1 MKAAH
6 YNTLTNPNER
16 TRAHFAALARAN
28 TIHGGATA
36 LTLAK
41 RAERM
46 GSPNDPVSVVSD
58 VFGASTGRH
67 HHAHEA
73 WECRECGQS
82 YLGQD
87 ATAQCCAA
95 PTQWETGWNATEEG
109 SEA

>member
-6 YNTLTNPNER
+6 YNTLTNRSER

-46 GSPNDPVSVVSD
+46 GRKNDPVSVVSD
-58 VFGASTGRH
+58 VYSSSTGRH
-67 HHAHEA
+67 HHEHEA
-73 WECRECGQS
+73 RECRECGQS

-87 ATAQCCAA
+87 AAQQCCAA
-95 PTQWETGWNATEEG
+95 PAEWQTGWNATEEG
-109 SEA
+109 SGV